1 MHIRADMRGNVAN
14 LLRIYAQTSQ
24 QEREQGNSWYT
35 TANEQ
40 AAQLATRYN
49 TDITV
54 AAAVIAALS
63 PSLNWD
69 LNLQAAAAVFAHVAT
84 ATRLPSLPSY
94 GQNVARAKHI
104 ASTNDITSLSGQKVT
119 AFYHNIAYPQVA
131 GPATIDRHML
141 RAWLDLPNKGPLD
154 CKNTVYQAAVTDFTT
169 AANLENLLP
178 HNFQAIIWIAV
189 RPTKE

>member
-40 AAQLATRYN
+40 AAQMATRYN

-54 AAAVIAALS
+54 AAAVIAAIS
-63 PSLNWD
+63 PGLNWD
-69 LNLQAAAAVFAHVAT
+69 LNVQAADAIFANVT
-84 ATRLPSLPSY
+84 ADIPLPSLPSY
-94 GQNVARAKHI
+94 GKNVARAKHI
-104 ASTNDITSLSGQKVT
+104 ARTNDITSLSGQKVT
-119 AFYHNIAYPQVA
+119 AFHHNIVWPHIA
-131 GPATIDRHML
+131 GPVTIDRHML
-141 RAWLDLPNKGPLD
+141 RAWLALPNKGPLD